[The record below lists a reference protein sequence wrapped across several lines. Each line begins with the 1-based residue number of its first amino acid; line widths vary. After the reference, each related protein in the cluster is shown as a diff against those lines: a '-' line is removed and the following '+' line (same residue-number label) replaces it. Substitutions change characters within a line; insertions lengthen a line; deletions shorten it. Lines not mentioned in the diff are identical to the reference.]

1 MKVSYNLRN
10 CTVEADGKD
19 AKDVFS
25 QIAAAVEVFSQNQ
38 CQACSSTDVV
48 PCVREV
54 QGNTYYEMR
63 CTNCHATLGFGQRKA
78 DGALY
83 PRRKDADGNFVDN
96 YGWKKWE
103 RKQAADVAADDFVS
117 F

>member
-1 MKVSYNLRN
+1 
-10 CTVEADGKD
+10 
-19 AKDVFS
+19 
-25 QIAAAVEVFSQNQ
+25 
-38 CQACSSTDVV
+38 
-48 PCVREV
+48 
-54 QGNTYYEMR
+54 
-63 CTNCHATLGFGQRKA
+63 
-78 DGALY
+78 LY